1 MSRPPRAFDAL
12 GPVIRD
18 LRIERGLTQVELAAR
33 AGVSKSMLSLYE
45 GGKRRPQLETLERLV
60 EALEVR
66 LGELAMR
73 LDSWPSE
80 EEGDAARRGPRRGSS
95 GVSCPGTLR
104 QEAVAAATEVLQ
116 GIAALL
122 QHAVEGELDRVDF
135 PTDRKPNR
143 GGGEVGSRD

>member
-1 MSRPPRAFDAL
+1 MSRSPKAFDAL
-12 GPVIRD
+12 GPVLRD
-18 LRIERGLTQVELAAR
+18 IRIERGLTQVELAAR

-60 EALEVR
+60 DALGVR

-73 LDSWPSE
+73 LESWPS
-80 EEGDAARRGPRRGSS
+80 GQDVDPTRRGPRRISPE
-95 GVSCPGTLR
+95 VSLPGTLQ

-122 QHAVEGELDRVDF
+122 QDAIQGERGRTGSEVEPE
-135 PTDRKPNR
+135 P
-143 GGGEVGSRD
+143 EQESRDA

>member
-60 EALEVR
+60 DALGVR

-73 LDSWPSE
+73 LESWPRREKADPS
-80 EEGDAARRGPRRGSS
+80 RRGPKRISS
-95 GVSCPGTLR
+95 EASCSGTLH
-104 QEAVAAATEVLQ
+104 QEAVAAATEVLRR
-116 GIAALL
+116 IAILL
-122 QHAVEGELDRVDF
+122 QHAVQGERGRIESAVE
-135 PTDRKPNR
+135 PAPNNDDAEPS
-143 GGGEVGSRD
+143 G